1 VFDDADVLAEMR
13 QAAMARSFHWSA
25 AAAEY
30 ELLYSQLIGRRLPQ
44 VAAAPAR
51 RTAVA
56 AELQAAA

>member
-1 VFDDADVLAEMR
+1 MR
-13 QAAMARSFHWSA
+13 QAGMARSFHWSA

>member
-1 VFDDADVLAEMR
+1 MR

-30 ELLYSQLIGRRLPQ
+30 ELLYSRLVGRRLAE
-44 VAAAPAR
+44 VTAAPAR